1 MIRKS
6 AAVAALLLWSAG
18 VQAAEGDTADSSL
31 KANLKRVAVEI
42 SSTDVSNAK
51 EYQNSPVSA
60 LNSDSQ
66 TVYKGVLDFIL
77 EYNNPTSQW
86 NNRLFMNYG
95 KTTLKPAEGRK
106 TSSENND
113 EILFTSDYSRKVWR
127 YADADVGPFA
137 SLGYQTE
144 FTANDDAPKTQ
155 IVRLKS
161 GIKLFNGT
169 YIKDLYAAA
178 VVEEDFT
185 YSPDN
190 TKTAFE
196 VGIRAEY
203 PLREGVTFETEGYYR
218 DYLTYSRYQ
227 GTDFRY
233 DLNVNARMKVQL
245 FDKLSFGPVVA
256 YRRAQ
261 SREADV
267 AGSNLMIGVS
277 LEYSDLYSIF

>member
-18 VQAAEGDTADSSL
+18 VQAAEGDIAYSSL

-95 KTTLKPAEGRK
+95 KTTLKPAEGKK

-113 EILFTSDYSRKVWR
+113 
-127 YADADVGPFA
+127 
-137 SLGYQTE
+137 
-144 FTANDDAPKTQ
+144 
-155 IVRLKS
+155 
-161 GIKLFNGT
+161 
-169 YIKDLYAAA
+169 
-178 VVEEDFT
+178 
-185 YSPDN
+185 
-190 TKTAFE
+190 
-196 VGIRAEY
+196 
-203 PLREGVTFETEGYYR
+203 
-218 DYLTYSRYQ
+218 
-227 GTDFRY
+227 
-233 DLNVNARMKVQL
+233 
-245 FDKLSFGPVVA
+245 
-256 YRRAQ
+256 
-261 SREADV
+261 
-267 AGSNLMIGVS
+267 
-277 LEYSDLYSIF
+277 